1 MEPFKARMRLIMPV
15 KSLNS
20 SVLKWPD
27 RLSVDRAARSW
38 AASEACRHPKLL
50 RLGYFGSYARGDAG
64 VGSDLDL
71 IAIVDQAAEP
81 FERRSISW
89 DLNTLPVPAELI
101 IYTRK
106 EWKRLQKQGG
116 RFARMLNSQVVWIYP
131 DRVVNPGQPISSS
144 E

>member
-1 MEPFKARMRLIMPV
+1 MRLIMPV

-38 AASEACRHPKLL
+38 AASEAGRHPKLR

-64 VGSDLDL
+64 VGSDFDL
-71 IAIVDQAAEP
+71 IAIVDQAAEQ
-81 FERRSISW
+81 FERRSITW

-101 IYTRK
+101 VYTRK

-116 RFARMLNSQVVWIYP
+116 RFARMLSSQVVWVYP
-131 DRVVNPGQPISSS
+131 DQS
-144 E
+144 